1 MDSVERLMWWLFG
14 SSAGALT
21 RVRLV
26 RALKA
31 EPSNNQ
37 KLADDLTLDYTTV
50 RHHLRVLT
58 KNGFLL
64 TGGPKY
70 GQLFFLS
77 PSFESHWAAF
87 EKIAAKV
94 APENP
99 GGPSHGAS

>member
-1 MDSVERLMWWLFG
+1 MRVLWWLFA
-14 SSAGALT
+14 SSAGAVTRT
-21 RVRLV
+21 RVLLAIREEPRNARRLKE
-26 RALKA
+26 AL
-31 EPSNNQ
+31 
-37 KLADDLTLDYTTV
+37 DLDYTTV

>member
-14 SSAGALT
+14 SSAGAST

-31 EPSNNQ
+31 EPRNNQ
-37 KLADDLTLDYTTV
+37 RLADELTLDYTTV
-50 RHHLRVLT
+50 RHHLRVLS
-58 KNGFLL
+58 KNGFLM

-77 PSFESHWAAF
+77 PSFESHWAMF

-94 APENP
+94 APETD
-99 GGPSHGAS
+99 GGKPHGAS